1 MKGNIIMKK
10 LLLIVDMQNDFVTGP
25 LGTNEAQAIVSDMT
39 TFAEQF
45 DGDIA
50 FTKDTHSNDYLSTQE
65 GQKLPIA
72 HTVKN
77 TEGWQIINE
86 LRHIEHRPDVR
97 IFEKPVFGSA
107 DLYEFLKAQC
117 KHKDRYTDLY
127 LVGVCTG
134 ICVLSN
140 AVLARTADPEL
151 NIHVIDDLCACID
164 YHTNHTALNALQTL
178 QVTRWKLKT
187 ETLML
192 SKAKYNEMQQDLQE
206 TEDFKRLCQK
216 YNRYDTRTWTVPFG
230 HSTEIDLKFCIG
242 DTHDETSNPC
252 WFETVLFHEGCEYT
266 CSEAMDEIPDVI
278 TMTNPKIHTIYQVRI
293 NLI

>member
-1 MKGNIIMKK
+1 MKGAYIMRK
-10 LLLIVDMQNDFVTGP
+10 LLLIIDMQNDFVTGP
-25 LGTNEAQAIVSDMT
+25 LGTNEAQALVSDMV

-50 FTKDTHSNDYLSTQE
+50 FTKDTHDNNYLSTQE
-65 GQKLPIA
+65 GQKLPVI
-72 HTVKN
+72 HTIKD
-77 TEGWQIINE
+77 TEGWQIIDE

-97 IFEKPVFGSA
+97 VFEKPVFGSD
-107 DLYEFLKAQC
+107 DLYELLKEQS

-151 NIHVIDDLCACID
+151 NIHVIDDLCACVD
-164 YHTNHTALNALQTL
+164 YHTNRTALNALQTL

-187 ETLML
+187 KTLML

-216 YNRYDTRTWTVPFG
+216 YNRYDNQTWTVPFEN
-230 HSTEIDLKFCIG
+230 STEIDCKFCIG
-242 DTHDETSNPC
+242 DTRDETSNPC
-252 WFETVLFHEGCEYT
+252 WFETVLFHEGCECA
-266 CSEAMDEIPDVI
+266 CSEVMEKIPDVI
-278 TMTNPKIHTIYQVRI
+278 TMTKPEIHTIYQVCI
-293 NLI
+293 TTI